1 MNKSR
6 WEEILAV
13 SARLF
18 REKGYRATTMDD
30 IAYELNVTKPAL
42 YYYIKTKHDLLY
54 AVIESAVEQLIEGAQ
69 RIMEGEGG
77 VEEKLRRL
85 IAWHVNMFSE
95 NSDFTTVYLA
105 EESELPEDKRRFIR
119 DLSRKYQEFYRQ
131 LLREGM
137 EQGIFRDMDI
147 PMVVRAISGMCNWL
161 FDWYRR
167 DGKYTTDEIADIFYD
182 IVMKGCLKEPGER
195 KAVRPARKRTQPA
208 RTK

>member
-54 AVIESAVEQLIEGAQ
+54 AICESAVEQLIEGAKQ
-69 RIMEGEGG
+69 IMSEEGS
-77 VEEKLRRL
+77 VEEKLKKL
-85 IAWHVNMFSE
+85 LTWHVSMFSA
-95 NSDFTTVYLA
+95 NSDMTTVYLA

-119 DLSRKYQEFYRQ
+119 DLSREYQDYYRQ
-131 LLREGM
+131 LLQ
-137 EQGIFRDMDI
+137 QGIDQDLFRDMEV

-161 FDWYRR
+161 FDWYRPE
-167 DGKYTTDEIADIFYD
+167 GKFSAEEIAGMFFDLI
-182 IVMKGCLKEPGER
+182 MRGCLKEQAGR
-195 KAVRPARKRTQPA
+195 KPARTARKREPVA
-208 RTK
+208 AS

>member
-54 AVIESAVEQLIEGAQ
+54 AICESAVEQLIEGAKQ
-69 RIMEGEGG
+69 IMAEEAGI
-77 VEEKLRRL
+77 EEKLRRL
-85 IAWHVNMFSE
+85 LAWHVSMFSA
-95 NSDFTTVYLA
+95 NSDMTTVYLA
-105 EESELPEDKRRFIR
+105 EESELPEEKRKFIR
-119 DLSRKYQEFYRQ
+119 SLSREYQDYYRQ
-131 LLREGM
+131 LLQ
-137 EQGIFRDMDI
+137 QGIETGLFREMEV

-161 FDWYRR
+161 FDWYRP
-167 DGKYTTDEIADIFYD
+167 DGKFSAEEIAGMFFDL
-182 IVMKGCLKEPGER
+182 VMRGCLKEQPER
-195 KAVRPARKRTQPA
+195 KPARAARKRNA
-208 RTK
+208 AKV